1 MTLRPK
7 MRKVKKWP
15 FWGDFWTFGLPD
27 LWPKIHQK
35 WSKNIIFVF
44 SEKNQYRT

>member
-35 WSKNIIFVF
+35 WSENIIFVF